1 MNANGNSSK
10 FSGIVR
16 VSLLLTAALGGAAL
30 VGTASAQSPKTTFTV
45 VRSDQWGA
53 QNLNPFSPS
62 SQHLLPTNSAIYET
76 LFFVNSLNGKVVP
89 VLGTKY
95 AWSKDS
101 KTLTVTTRSGVKW
114 TDGQAFNASDAAF
127 TFNYLKQYPALDTQ
141 GLWKSGLTSVTA
153 PNPTTLVFSFGAP
166 NTPVFQYISN
176 TPIVP
181 QHLWKDV
188 KDPTTFTNPKPVATG
203 PFIFDSSSQQ
213 AIRVLKNPNY
223 WMKGQ
228 PYVDAV
234 VWVSTS
240 SNDAALLKLLSGDV
254 DYGYV
259 GISDP
264 KGYAARGP
272 NNTYWWPTN
281 NINFLYFNTVKA
293 PFNDPA
299 FRRAVA
305 QAINT
310 KDVALKAYAG
320 AVPAASVSSIFPT
333 QQADWL
339 PASAKASLP
348 TFDPAA
354 ADAALTAAGY
364 KKNAQ
369 GVRLGKDGSPL
380 PTYKILVGAGWTDYI
395 TMAQVV
401 GDNLKKVG
409 INTSIDQQAWGSY
422 SGGLQTGSYDMGISW
437 GWGNG
442 SSPYYTFNAA
452 FSPDFSAPVGKT
464 APSNLSRYTNPAITS
479 ALKAFSNTS
488 DAAIQKKAM
497 STIITTVLKDMPW
510 VPLTDRVQF
519 ALFNTSRFTGFPS
532 AANPYND
539 ASPDDSSG
547 ARLMYLNVKPK

>member
-1 MNANGNSSK
+1 MKRS
-10 FSGIVR
+10 VY
-16 VSLLLTAALGGAAL
+16 LLT
-30 VGTASAQSPKTTFTV
+30 VGLILSSSVAFAQEPKTTFTV
-45 VRSDQWGA
+45 VRNDQWGA
-53 QNLNPFSPS
+53 QNLNPFSPG

-76 LFFVNSLNGKVVP
+76 LFFVNSLNGKVTP
-89 VLGTKY
+89 VLGTDY
-95 AWSKDS
+95 TWSKDN
-101 KTLTVTTRSGVKW
+101 KTLSVKTRSGVKW
-114 TDGQAFNASDAAF
+114 TDGQTFDASDAAF
-127 TFNYLKQYPALDTQ
+127 TFNYLKQYPALDTT
-141 GLWKSGLTSVTA
+141 GLWKSGLTSVKA
-153 PNPTTLVFSFGAP
+153 PSPTSLVFSFSAP
-166 NTPVFQYISN
+166 NTPVFPDIAN
-176 TPIVP
+176 TPVVP

-188 KDPTTFTNPKPVATG
+188 KDPATFTNSKPVATG

-234 VWVSTS
+234 VWVSSS
-240 SNDAALLKLLSGDV
+240 SNDAALLKLLSGEV

-264 KGYAARGP
+264 VGYAAKGP
-272 NNTYWWPTN
+272 NNAYWWPTN

-293 PFNDPA
+293 PFNDAA

-310 KDVALKAYAG
+310 KSVALKAYMG
-320 AVPAASVSSIFPT
+320 AVPAANPSSIFPT
-333 QQADWL
+333 QQATWL
-339 PASAKASLP
+339 PASAKALAP
-348 TFDPAA
+348 TFDAAA
-354 ADAALTAAGY
+354 ADKALTAAGY
-364 KKNAQ
+364 KKDAKSL
-369 GVRLGKDGSPL
+369 RLGKDGKPL
-380 PTYKILVGAGWTDYI
+380 PSYKILVGAGWTDFI

-409 INTSIDQQAWGSY
+409 IITSIDQQAWGSY

-442 SSPYYTFNAA
+442 SSPYYTFNKA
-452 FSPDFSAPVGKT
+452 FSPDFSAAVGKT
-464 APSNLSRYTNPAITS
+464 APSNLSRYTNPTITA
-479 ALKAFSNTS
+479 ALKTFSATS
-488 DAAIQKKAM
+488 DAAAQKKAM
-497 STIITTVLKDMPW
+497 NTIITTVLKETPW
-510 VPLTDRVQF
+510 VPLTDRTQF

-539 ASPDDSSG
+539 ASPDDAPG

>member
-1 MNANGNSSK
+1 MKSNVFKLTLMLTLAPATLSS
-10 FSGIVR
+10 V
-16 VSLLLTAALGGAAL
+16 
-30 VGTASAQSPKTTFTV
+30 AQAQNPKSTFTV

-53 QNLNPFSPS
+53 QNLNPFSPG

-76 LFFVNSLNGKVVP
+76 LFFVNSLNGKVTP

-95 AWSKDS
+95 TWSKDS

-114 TDGQAFNASDAAF
+114 TDGQSFAASDAAF
-127 TFNYLKQYPALDTQ
+127 TFNYVKQYPALDTQ
-141 GLWKSGLTSVTA
+141 GLWKSGLRSVTA
-153 PNPTTLVFSFGAP
+153 PNASTLVFSFSAP
-166 NTPVFQYISN
+166 NTPVFQYIAN

-181 QHLWKDV
+181 EHLWKDV
-188 KDPTTFTNPKPVATG
+188 KGPANFTNSKPVATG

-240 SNDAALLKLLSGDV
+240 SNDAALLKLLSGEV

-264 KGYAARGP
+264 KNYASKGP

-281 NINFLYFNTVKA
+281 NINILYFNTVKA
-293 PFNDPA
+293 PFNDA
-299 FRRAVA
+299 GFRRAVA

-320 AVPAASVSSIFPT
+320 AVPAASPTSIFPT
-333 QQADWL
+333 QQQDWL
-339 PASAKASLP
+339 PANAKALAP
-348 TFDPAA
+348 TFDAAA
-354 ADAALTAAGY
+354 ADKALTAAGY
-364 KKNAQ
+364 KKDASGN
-369 GVRLGKDGSPL
+369 RLGKDGKAL
-380 PTYKILVGAGWTDYI
+380 PNYKILVGAGWTDFI

-422 SGGLQTGSYDMGISW
+422 SGGLQSGNYDLGISW

-442 SSPYYTFNAA
+442 SNPYYTFNAG

-464 APSNLSRYTNPAITS
+464 APSNLSRYTNPAITA
-479 ALKAFSNTS
+479 ALKTFSSTS
-488 DAAIQKKAM
+488 NMATQKKAM
-497 STIITTVLKDMPW
+497 STIITTVLKDTPW
-510 VPLTDRVQF
+510 VPLTDRTQF

-532 AANPYND
+532 AQNPYND
-539 ASPDDSSG
+539 ASPDDVPG